1 MLPGIDE
8 KAWRKAKDTGGFMTR
23 IKLCGLTRIQDIEIA
38 NKLKPEYIGFIF
50 WDRSS
55 RNVSAIQAARL
66 KGKLDPEIKAVGVF
80 VNAPAEQVIS
90 YYNVGII
97 DIAQLHGNE
106 NEEYIKKLHDAGLT
120 VIKAFKMKKT
130 GENIN
135 LAGNV
140 NIEIPE
146 KPTGDAIT
154 EIPEKP
160 TGDVITETSGKSADD
175 VITEAV
181 KSSADYIMFDPGKGE
196 GATFNWQLIKGI
208 KREFFLAGGLT
219 PENIEKAVETVQPF
233 AVDVSSG
240 IETGG
245 HKDPDKMAAFVK
257 NTRAL

>member
-1 MLPGIDE
+1 
-8 KAWRKAKDTGGFMTR
+8 MTR

-66 KGKLDPEIKAVGVF
+66 KGKLDLEIKTVGVF

-135 LAGNV
+135 LAGNA
-140 NIEIPE
+140 NIE
-146 KPTGDAIT
+146 T
-154 EIPEKP
+154 PEKP
-160 TGDVITETSGKSADD
+160 TGDVITEIPEKPTGNAITETSGKSTDD

-240 IETGG
+240 IETDG
-245 HKDPDKMAAFVK
+245 HKDPDKMSAFVK
-257 NTRAL
+257 STRAL

>member
-135 LAGNV
+135 LADNA
-140 NIEIPE
+140 NIETPE
-146 KPTGDAIT
+146 KPTGNAIT
-154 EIPEKP
+154 E
-160 TGDVITETSGKSADD
+160 TYGKSTDD

-196 GATFNWQLIKGI
+196 GATFNWQLIKDI
-208 KREFFLAGGLT
+208 KREFFLAGGLI

-240 IETGG
+240 IETNG

>member
-135 LAGNV
+135 LAGNA
-140 NIEIPE
+140 NIETPE
-146 KPTGDAIT
+146 KPTGNAIT
-154 EIPEKP
+154 E
-160 TGDVITETSGKSADD
+160 TYGKSTDD

-208 KREFFLAGGLT
+208 KREFFLAEGLI

-240 IETGG
+240 IETNG

>member
-135 LAGNV
+135 LAGNA
-140 NIEIPE
+140 NIETPE
-146 KPTGDAIT
+146 KPTGNAIT
-154 EIPEKP
+154 E
-160 TGDVITETSGKSADD
+160 TYGKSTDD

-196 GATFNWQLIKGI
+196 GATFSWQLIKGI
-208 KREFFLAGGLT
+208 KREFFLAGGLI

-240 IETGG
+240 IETNG

>member
-135 LAGNV
+135 LAGN
-140 NIEIPE
+140 
-146 KPTGDAIT
+146 AIT
-154 EIPEKP
+154 E
-160 TGDVITETSGKSADD
+160 TYGKSTDD

-208 KREFFLAGGLT
+208 KREFFLAGGLI

>member
-1 MLPGIDE
+1 
-8 KAWRKAKDTGGFMTR
+8 MTR

-135 LAGNV
+135 LAGNG
-140 NIEIPE
+140 NI
-146 KPTGDAIT
+146 

-160 TGDVITETSGKSADD
+160 TGDVITEIPEKPTGNAITGIPEKPTGNAITETSEKSTDD

-245 HKDPDKMAAFVK
+245 HKDPDKMVAFVK
-257 NTRAL
+257 STRAL

>member
-1 MLPGIDE
+1 
-8 KAWRKAKDTGGFMTR
+8 MTR

-106 NEEYIKKLHDAGLT
+106 NEEYIKKLHAAGLT

-135 LAGNV
+135 LAGNANV
-140 NIEIPE
+140 ETPE
-146 KPTGDAIT
+146 KPTGNAIT
-154 EIPEKP
+154 E
-160 TGDVITETSGKSADD
+160 TYGKSTDD

-257 NTRAL
+257 NTRTL

>member
-1 MLPGIDE
+1 
-8 KAWRKAKDTGGFMTR
+8 MTR

-80 VNAPAEQVIS
+80 VDAPAEQVIS

-130 GENIN
+130 GENIH
-135 LAGNV
+135 LAGN
-140 NIEIPE
+140 
-146 KPTGDAIT
+146 AIT
-154 EIPEKP
+154 E
-160 TGDVITETSGKSADD
+160 TYGKSTDD

-245 HKDPDKMAAFVK
+245 HKDPGKMAAFVK
-257 NTRAL
+257 NTRTL

>member
-106 NEEYIKKLHDAGLT
+106 NEEYIKKLHDAGIT

-135 LAGNV
+135 LAGNA
-140 NIEIPE
+140 NIETPE
-146 KPTGDAIT
+146 KPTGNAIT
-154 EIPEKP
+154 E
-160 TGDVITETSGKSADD
+160 TYGKSTDD

-208 KREFFLAGGLT
+208 KREFFLAGGLI

-245 HKDPDKMAAFVK
+245 HKDPDKMSAFVK
-257 NTRAL
+257 NTSAL

>member
-135 LAGNV
+135 LAGNA
-140 NIEIPE
+140 NIETPE
-146 KPTGDAIT
+146 KPTGNAIT
-154 EIPEKP
+154 E
-160 TGDVITETSGKSADD
+160 TYGKSTDD

-196 GATFNWQLIKGI
+196 GVTFNWQLIKGI
-208 KREFFLAGGLT
+208 KREFFLAGGLI

-240 IETGG
+240 IETNG

-257 NTRAL
+257 HTRAL

>member
-135 LAGNV
+135 LAGNA
-140 NIEIPE
+140 NIETPE
-146 KPTGDAIT
+146 KPTGNAIT
-154 EIPEKP
+154 E
-160 TGDVITETSGKSADD
+160 TYGKSTDD

-208 KREFFLAGGLT
+208 KREFFLAGGLI
-219 PENIEKAVETVQPF
+219 PENIEKAVETVKPF

-240 IETGG
+240 IETNG

>member
-1 MLPGIDE
+1 
-8 KAWRKAKDTGGFMTR
+8 MTR

-135 LAGNV
+135 LAGNA
-140 NIEIPE
+140 NIETPE
-146 KPTGDAIT
+146 KPTGNAIT
-154 EIPEKP
+154 E
-160 TGDVITETSGKSADD
+160 TYGKSTDD

-196 GATFNWQLIKGI
+196 GATFNWQPIKGI

-240 IETGG
+240 IETNG
-245 HKDPDKMAAFVK
+245 HKDPDKMSAFVK
-257 NTRAL
+257 STRAL

>member
-1 MLPGIDE
+1 MKKNE
-8 KAWRKAKDTGGFMTR
+8 RHGGFMTR

-135 LAGNV
+135 LAGNA
-140 NIEIPE
+140 NIE
-146 KPTGDAIT
+146 T
-154 EIPEKP
+154 PEKP

-245 HKDPDKMAAFVK
+245 HKDPDKMVAFVK
-257 NTRAL
+257 STRAL

>member
-66 KGKLDPEIKAVGVF
+66 KGKLDPEIQAVGVF

-135 LAGNV
+135 LAGNA
-140 NIEIPE
+140 NIETPE
-146 KPTGDAIT
+146 KPTGNAIT
-154 EIPEKP
+154 E
-160 TGDVITETSGKSADD
+160 TYGKSTDD

-208 KREFFLAGGLT
+208 KREFFLAGGLI

-240 IETGG
+240 IETNG

>member
-120 VIKAFKMKKT
+120 VIKAFKMKTT
-130 GENIN
+130 GENIH
-135 LAGNV
+135 LAGN
-140 NIEIPE
+140 
-146 KPTGDAIT
+146 AIT
-154 EIPEKP
+154 E
-160 TGDVITETSGKSADD
+160 TYGKSTDD

-208 KREFFLAGGLT
+208 KREFFLAGGLI

>member
-1 MLPGIDE
+1 
-8 KAWRKAKDTGGFMTR
+8 MTR

-135 LAGNV
+135 LAGNG

-160 TGDVITETSGKSADD
+160 TGDVITETSGKSTDD

-240 IETGG
+240 IETDG
-245 HKDPDKMAAFVK
+245 HKDPDKMSAFVK
-257 NTRAL
+257 STRAL

>member
-1 MLPGIDE
+1 
-8 KAWRKAKDTGGFMTR
+8 MTR

-135 LAGNV
+135 LAGNA
-140 NIEIPE
+140 NIETPE
-146 KPTGDAIT
+146 KPTGNAIT
-154 EIPEKP
+154 E
-160 TGDVITETSGKSADD
+160 TYGKSTDD

-208 KREFFLAGGLT
+208 KREFFLAGGLI

-240 IETGG
+240 IETNG

>member
-38 NKLKPEYIGFIF
+38 NKLKLEYIGFIF

-135 LAGNV
+135 LAGNA
-140 NIEIPE
+140 NIETPE
-146 KPTGDAIT
+146 KPTGNAIT
-154 EIPEKP
+154 D
-160 TGDVITETSGKSADD
+160 TYGKSTDD

-208 KREFFLAGGLT
+208 KREFFLAGGLI

-240 IETGG
+240 IETNG

>member
-135 LAGNV
+135 LAVNA
-140 NIEIPE
+140 NIETPE
-146 KPTGDAIT
+146 KPTGNAIT
-154 EIPEKP
+154 E
-160 TGDVITETSGKSADD
+160 TYGKSTDD

-208 KREFFLAGGLT
+208 KREFFLAGGLI

-240 IETGG
+240 IETNG

>member
-1 MLPGIDE
+1 
-8 KAWRKAKDTGGFMTR
+8 MTR

-55 RNVSAIQAARL
+55 RNVSVIQAARL

-135 LAGNV
+135 LAGNA
-140 NIEIPE
+140 NIE
-146 KPTGDAIT
+146 T
-154 EIPEKP
+154 PEKP

-245 HKDPDKMAAFVK
+245 HKDPDKMVAFVK
-257 NTRAL
+257 ITRAL

>member
-1 MLPGIDE
+1 
-8 KAWRKAKDTGGFMTR
+8 MTR

-245 HKDPDKMAAFVK
+245 HKDPDKMSAFVK
-257 NTRAL
+257 STRAL

>member
-135 LAGNV
+135 LAGNA
-140 NIEIPE
+140 NIETPE
-146 KPTGDAIT
+146 KPTGNAIT
-154 EIPEKP
+154 E
-160 TGDVITETSGKSADD
+160 TYGKSTDD

-208 KREFFLAGGLT
+208 KREFFLAGGLI

-240 IETGG
+240 IETNG
-245 HKDPDKMAAFVK
+245 HKDPNKMAAFVK

>member
-80 VNAPAEQVIS
+80 INAPAEQVIS

-135 LAGNV
+135 LAGNA
-140 NIEIPE
+140 NIETPE
-146 KPTGDAIT
+146 KPTGNAIT
-154 EIPEKP
+154 E
-160 TGDVITETSGKSADD
+160 TYGKSTDD

-208 KREFFLAGGLT
+208 KREFFLAGGLI

-240 IETGG
+240 IETNG

>member
-1 MLPGIDE
+1 
-8 KAWRKAKDTGGFMTR
+8 MTR
-23 IKLCGLTRIQDIEIA
+23 IKLCGLTRVQDIEIA

-135 LAGNV
+135 LAGNA
-140 NIEIPE
+140 NIETPE
-146 KPTGDAIT
+146 KPTGNAIT
-154 EIPEKP
+154 E
-160 TGDVITETSGKSADD
+160 TYGKSTDD

-208 KREFFLAGGLT
+208 KREFFLAGGLI

-240 IETGG
+240 IETNG

>member
-23 IKLCGLTRIQDIEIA
+23 IKLCGLIRIQDIEIA

-135 LAGNV
+135 LAGNA
-140 NIEIPE
+140 NIETPE
-146 KPTGDAIT
+146 KPTGNAIT
-154 EIPEKP
+154 E
-160 TGDVITETSGKSADD
+160 TYGKSTDD

-208 KREFFLAGGLT
+208 KREFFLAGGLI

-240 IETGG
+240 IETNG

>member
-1 MLPGIDE
+1 
-8 KAWRKAKDTGGFMTR
+8 MTR

-135 LAGNV
+135 LAGNA
-140 NIEIPE
+140 NIETPE
-146 KPTGDAIT
+146 KPTGNAIT
-154 EIPEKP
+154 E
-160 TGDVITETSGKSADD
+160 TYGKSTDD

-208 KREFFLAGGLT
+208 KREFFLAGGLI

-240 IETGG
+240 IETNG
-245 HKDPDKMAAFVK
+245 HKDPDKMTAFVK

>member
-1 MLPGIDE
+1 
-8 KAWRKAKDTGGFMTR
+8 MTR

-66 KGKLDPEIKAVGVF
+66 KGKLDPEIKTVGVF

-120 VIKAFKMKKT
+120 VIKAFKMKKA

-135 LAGNV
+135 LAGNG
-140 NIEIPE
+140 NIETPE
-146 KPTGDAIT
+146 KPTGNAIT
-154 EIPEKP
+154 E
-160 TGDVITETSGKSADD
+160 TYGKSTDD

-240 IETGG
+240 IETDR
-245 HKDPDKMAAFVK
+245 HKDPDKMSAFVK

>member
-1 MLPGIDE
+1 
-8 KAWRKAKDTGGFMTR
+8 MTR

-55 RNVSAIQAARL
+55 RNVSVIQAARL

-135 LAGNV
+135 LAGNA
-140 NIEIPE
+140 NIE
-146 KPTGDAIT
+146 T
-154 EIPEKP
+154 PEKP

-245 HKDPDKMAAFVK
+245 HKDPDKMVAFVK
-257 NTRAL
+257 STRAL

>member
-1 MLPGIDE
+1 MLPGINE

-135 LAGNV
+135 LADNA
-140 NIEIPE
+140 NIETPE
-146 KPTGDAIT
+146 KPTGNAIT
-154 EIPEKP
+154 ETPEKP
-160 TGDVITETSGKSADD
+160 TCNAITETYGKSTDD

-208 KREFFLAGGLT
+208 KREFFLAGGLI

-240 IETGG
+240 IETNG

>member
-1 MLPGIDE
+1 
-8 KAWRKAKDTGGFMTR
+8 MTR

-245 HKDPDKMAAFVK
+245 HKDPDKMVAFVK
-257 NTRAL
+257 STRAL

>member
-135 LAGNV
+135 LAGNA
-140 NIEIPE
+140 NIETPE
-146 KPTGDAIT
+146 KPTGNAIT
-154 EIPEKP
+154 E
-160 TGDVITETSGKSADD
+160 TYGKLTDD

-208 KREFFLAGGLT
+208 KREFFLAGGLI

-240 IETGG
+240 IETNG

>member
-66 KGKLDPEIKAVGVF
+66 KGKLNPEIKAVGVF

-135 LAGNV
+135 LAGNA
-140 NIEIPE
+140 NIETPE
-146 KPTGDAIT
+146 KPTGSAIT
-154 EIPEKP
+154 E
-160 TGDVITETSGKSADD
+160 TYGKSTDD

-208 KREFFLAGGLT
+208 KREFFLAGGLI

-240 IETGG
+240 IETNG

>member
-1 MLPGIDE
+1 MKKNE
-8 KAWRKAKDTGGFMTR
+8 RHGGFMTR

-245 HKDPDKMAAFVK
+245 HKDPDKMVAFVK
-257 NTRAL
+257 STRAL

>member
-135 LAGNV
+135 LAANA
-140 NIEIPE
+140 NIETPE
-146 KPTGDAIT
+146 KPTGNAIT
-154 EIPEKP
+154 E
-160 TGDVITETSGKSADD
+160 TYGKSTDD

-208 KREFFLAGGLT
+208 KREFFLAGGLI

-240 IETGG
+240 IETNG

>member
-1 MLPGIDE
+1 
-8 KAWRKAKDTGGFMTR
+8 MTR

-135 LAGNV
+135 LAGNA
-140 NIEIPE
+140 NIE
-146 KPTGDAIT
+146 T
-154 EIPEKP
+154 PEKP

-245 HKDPDKMAAFVK
+245 HKDPDKMVAFVK
-257 NTRAL
+257 STRAL

>member
-106 NEEYIKKLHDAGLT
+106 NEEYIKKLHDAGIT

-135 LAGNV
+135 LAGNA
-140 NIEIPE
+140 NIETPE
-146 KPTGDAIT
+146 KPTGNAIT
-154 EIPEKP
+154 E
-160 TGDVITETSGKSADD
+160 TYGKSTDD

-208 KREFFLAGGLT
+208 KREFFLAGGLI